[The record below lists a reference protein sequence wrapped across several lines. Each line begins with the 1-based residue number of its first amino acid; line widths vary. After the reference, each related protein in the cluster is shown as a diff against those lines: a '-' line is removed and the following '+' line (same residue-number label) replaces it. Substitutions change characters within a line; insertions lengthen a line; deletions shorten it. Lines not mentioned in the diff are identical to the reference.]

1 MLRIQLENMMDKIR
15 ILLVD
20 DHPSFLKMAV
30 SFLSDHE
37 HLTVVGT
44 AQNGVEA
51 LTRAADLLPDI
62 VLLDV
67 NMPGSSGIE
76 ITPRLRQILPGAGII
91 VLSFQNSDYYKEAA
105 IFAGADDYLPKDT
118 LSQALMP
125 AILRVSQINERFVN
139 VE

>member
-1 MLRIQLENMMDKIR
+1 MMDKIR

-30 SFLSDHE
+30 SFLSDYE

-51 LTRAADLLPDI
+51 LTRTADLLPDI

-91 VLSFQNSDYYKEAA
+91 VQRLYLLGQMTIFQR
-105 IFAGADDYLPKDT
+105 I
-118 LSQALMP
+118 
-125 AILRVSQINERFVN
+125 RFLKR
-139 VE
+139 